1 MTKKG
6 AHGRVKQSRTSAS
19 APRLQIVQPAK
30 QNMGAHGHPNVFMIH
45 ATGDTAANT
54 GFYTLPCAARNLRL
68 ADANFVPGG
77 LAAPSLHDNPTDLP
91 VVVVAAAEEEHSYDS
106 YLPTMPTLD
115 MPSIPSMDGMPSIS
129 MDGLTL
135 PSLFDDG
142 SVEESAAVAASGPP
156 VQPPRQAE
164 APPAPAPP
172 PLRDDQ
178 VHVRVRIAPR
188 AIPAIR
194 MIREYYTDAVEVEQ
208 DLEVRVL

>member
-45 ATGDTAANT
+45 ATGDTAATT

-142 SVEESAAVAASGPP
+142 SVEESAAVAAS
-156 VQPPRQAE
+156 VLSWALMVLSR
-164 APPAPAPP
+164 
-172 PLRDDQ
+172 L
-178 VHVRVRIAPR
+178 VHV
-188 AIPAIR
+188 
-194 MIREYYTDAVEVEQ
+194 Q
-208 DLEVRVL
+208 DLTSCPWANSWLQPRTSLGFRRQMLPFVPEGRF